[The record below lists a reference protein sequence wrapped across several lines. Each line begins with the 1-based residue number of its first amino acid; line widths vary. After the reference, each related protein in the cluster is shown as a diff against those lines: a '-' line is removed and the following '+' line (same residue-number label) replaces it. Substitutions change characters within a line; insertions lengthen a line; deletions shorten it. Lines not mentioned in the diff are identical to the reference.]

1 MLSIQNVSKQ
11 FGGITAIKDVSFTI
25 EREEIVGLVGPN
37 GAGKSTL
44 LNVISGVYL
53 PSSGSVIF
61 DGTDIT
67 DLRPNKVCKLGI
79 AKTFQL
85 VHSFPEL
92 TALQNVLVGAV
103 FGNSE
108 KISLKEA
115 EAKAE
120 EKLDY
125 VGYPREKIRYP
136 VKNLNVVE
144 LKRIQLARALATD
157 PKLILLDEVTTGLN
171 PKESNDAISL
181 IQKIRESGITILMVE
196 HVMRIIMNVSDRIV
210 VLHHGEKIAE
220 GMPEEIAKDE
230 TVITSYL
237 GEKKD
242 TEVVILDY
250 A

>member
-1 MLSIQNVSKQ
+1 MLSIQEVSKH
-11 FGGITAIKDVSFTI
+11 FDGITAIRDVSFGI
-25 EREEIVGLVGPN
+25 DKGEIVGLVGPN

-44 LNVISGVYL
+44 LNVVSGVYL
-53 PSSGSVIF
+53 PSSGTVIF
-61 DGTDIT
+61 DEEDIT
-67 DLRPNKVCKLGI
+67 DLSPDKVCKLGI

-85 VHSFPEL
+85 VQSFPEL
-92 TALQNVLVGAV
+92 SAVQNVTVGAL

-108 KISLKEA
+108 KINMKEA
-115 EAKAE
+115 REKAE
-120 EKLDY
+120 KNLEY
-125 VGYPREKIRYP
+125 VGYPMDKTDYP

-157 PKLILLDEVTTGLN
+157 PKLLLLDEVTTGLN

-220 GMPEEIAKDE
+220 GTPEEIAKDE
-230 TVITSYL
+230 KVISSYL
-237 GEKKD
+237 GEK
-242 TEVVILDY
+242 TY
-250 A
+250 M

>member
-11 FGGITAIKDVSFTI
+11 FDGITAIKDVSFKI
-25 EREEIVGLVGPN
+25 ERGEIVGLVGPN

-44 LNVISGVYL
+44 LNIVSGVYL

-61 DGTDIT
+61 NGEDIT

-85 VHSFPEL
+85 VQSFPEL
-92 TALQNVLVGAV
+92 TALQNVLVGAL

-108 KISLKEA
+108 KISMKEA
-115 EAKAE
+115 EETAE
-120 EKLDY
+120 EKLEY
-125 VGYPREKIRYP
+125 VGYPMDKIQYP

-144 LKRIQLARALATD
+144 LKRIQLARALSTD
-157 PKLILLDEVTTGLN
+157 PKLLLLDEVTTGLN

-220 GMPEEIAKDE
+220 GTPEEIAKDE
-230 TVITSYL
+230 KVISSYL
-237 GEKKD
+237 GEK
-242 TEVVILDY
+242 TY
-250 A
+250 M

>member
-1 MLSIQNVSKQ
+1 MLSIHNVSKQ
-11 FGGITAIKDVSFTI
+11 FGGITAIKDVSF
-25 EREEIVGLVGPN
+25 EMEKGEIVGLVGPN

-44 LNVISGVYL
+44 LNIVSGVYL
-53 PSSGSVIF
+53 PSSGTVIF
-61 DGTDIT
+61 DGEDIT
-67 DLRPNKVCKLGI
+67 YLRPNKVCKLGI

-85 VHSFPEL
+85 VQSFPEL
-92 TALQNVLVGAV
+92 TAIQNVLVGAL

-108 KISLKEA
+108 RINMKEA
-115 EAKAE
+115 EGKAE
-120 EKLDY
+120 EKLEY
-125 VGYPREKIRYP
+125 VGYPRDKINYP

-196 HVMRIIMNVSDRIV
+196 HVMRIIMNVSDRVV

-220 GMPEEIAKDE
+220 GTPEEIAKDE
-230 TVITSYL
+230 KVISSYL
-237 GEKKD
+237 GEK
-242 TEVVILDY
+242 TY
-250 A
+250 M

>member
-1 MLSIQNVSKQ
+1 MLAVRGVSKH
-11 FGGITAIKDVSFTI
+11 FAGITAIKNVSFEI
-25 EREEIVGLVGPN
+25 EKGEIVGLVGPN

-44 LNVISGVYL
+44 LNVVSGVYL

-61 DGTDIT
+61 DGKDIT
-67 DLRPNKVCKLGI
+67 YLRPNWVCKLGI

-85 VHSFPEL
+85 VQSFPEL

-108 KISLKEA
+108 KISLKG
-115 EAKAE
+115 AE
-120 EKLDY
+120 EKAKEQLEY
-125 VGYPREKIRYP
+125 VGYPMEKIQYP

-157 PKLILLDEVTTGLN
+157 PKLLLLDEVTTGLN

-220 GMPEEIAKDE
+220 GRPEEIAKNE
-230 TVITSYL
+230 KVISSYL
-237 GEKKD
+237 GEK
-242 TEVVILDY
+242 TY
-250 A
+250 M

>member
-1 MLSIQNVSKQ
+1 MLSIQQVGKQ
-11 FGGITAIKDVSFTI
+11 FEGITAIKDVSFEI
-25 EREEIVGLVGPN
+25 EEGEIVGLVGPN

-44 LNVISGVYL
+44 LNVVSGVYL
-53 PSSGSVIF
+53 PSAGTIIF
-61 DGTDIT
+61 DGEDIT
-67 DLRPNKVCKLGI
+67 DLSPDKVCKLGI

-92 TALQNVLVGAV
+92 TALQNVLVGAL

-108 KISLKEA
+108 KISMNEA
-115 EAKAE
+115 EETAE

-125 VGYPREKIRYP
+125 VGYPMDKIQYP

-144 LKRIQLARALATD
+144 LKRIQLARALSTD
-157 PKLILLDEVTTGLN
+157 PKLLLLDEVTTGLN

-181 IQKIRESGITILMVE
+181 IQRIRESGITILMVE

-220 GMPEEIAKDE
+220 GTPEEIAKDE
-230 TVITSYL
+230 KVISSYL
-237 GEKKD
+237 GEK
-242 TEVVILDY
+242 TY
-250 A
+250 M

>member
-11 FGGITAIKDVSFTI
+11 FDGITAIKDVSFKI
-25 EREEIVGLVGPN
+25 ERGEIVGLVGPN

-44 LNVISGVYL
+44 LNIVSGVYL

-61 DGTDIT
+61 NGEDIT

-85 VHSFPEL
+85 VQSFPEL
-92 TALQNVLVGAV
+92 TALQNVLVGAL

-108 KISLKEA
+108 KISMKVA
-115 EAKAE
+115 EETAE
-120 EKLDY
+120 EKLEY
-125 VGYPREKIRYP
+125 VGYPMDKIQYP

-144 LKRIQLARALATD
+144 LKRIQLARALSTD
-157 PKLILLDEVTTGLN
+157 PKLLLLDEVTTGLN

-220 GMPEEIAKDE
+220 GTPEEIAKDE
-230 TVITSYL
+230 KVISSYL
-237 GEKKD
+237 GEK
-242 TEVVILDY
+242 TY
-250 A
+250 M

>member
-11 FGGITAIKDVSFTI
+11 FDGITAIKDVSFTL
-25 EREEIVGLVGPN
+25 EKEEIVGLVGPN

-103 FGNSE
+103 FGNSK

-115 EAKAE
+115 EEKAE

-125 VGYPREKIRYP
+125 VGYPRDKIQYA

-220 GMPEEIAKDE
+220 GTPEEIAKDE

-242 TEVVILDY
+242 T
-250 A
+250 

>member
-1 MLSIQNVSKQ
+1 MLSIRNVSKQ
-11 FGGITAIKDVSFTI
+11 FGGITAIKDVSFTL
-25 EREEIVGLVGPN
+25 EKEEIVGLVGPN

-53 PSSGSVIF
+53 PSSGAVIF
-61 DGTDIT
+61 DGMDIT

-115 EAKAE
+115 EEKAE

-125 VGYPREKIRYP
+125 VGYPRDKIQYA

-220 GMPEEIAKDE
+220 GTPEEIAKDE

-237 GEKKD
+237 GEKK
-242 TEVVILDY
+242 THR
-250 A
+250 

>member
-1 MLSIQNVSKQ
+1 MLSIRNVSKQ

-61 DGTDIT
+61 DGMDIT

-115 EAKAE
+115 EEKAE

-125 VGYPREKIRYP
+125 VGYPRDKIQYA

-230 TVITSYL
+230 KVITSYL

-242 TEVVILDY
+242 T
-250 A
+250 